1 MATQQAHP
9 SRRHNKPM
17 LTHND
22 RPKYKA
28 YTIKQ
33 LEEAIHKFKPTGKK
47 LAKIV
52 QELNRKLQHEFKRKK
67 N

>member
-1 MATQQAHP
+1 MMATQQIHP
-9 SRRHNKPM
+9 SKRHNKPM

-33 LEEAIHKFKPTGKK
+33 LNEALSKAEPKGKK
-47 LAKIV
+47 RAKIM
-52 QELNRKLQHEFKRKK
+52 QELNRKI
-67 N
+67 NG

>member
-1 MATQQAHP
+1 MATQQIHP
-9 SRRHNKPM
+9 SKRHNKPL

-33 LEEAIHKFKPTGKK
+33 LNEALSKTEPKGKK
-47 LAKIV
+47 RAKIM
-52 QELNRKLQHEFKRKK
+52 QELNRKI
-67 N
+67 NG